1 MDVNVREINLPTTIS
16 AYVASNPDATYTIF
30 LNSRLTW
37 ERRMQAYQHEMEHIR
52 NGDYERSSADLIEFR
67 AHSCEYTSYSAD

>member
-1 MDVNVREINLPTTIS
+1 MRTILDVNVREVNLPTSIS

-37 ERRMQAYQHEMEHIR
+37 ERRMQAYQHELEHIK
-52 NGDYERSSADLIEFR
+52 NGDYERRSADMIELH
-67 AHSCEYTSYSAD
+67 AHECD

>member
-1 MDVNVREINLPTTIS
+1 MRTILDVNVREINLPTTIS

-37 ERRMQAYQHEMEHIR
+37 ERRMQAYQHELEHIK
-52 NGDYERSSADLIEFR
+52 NGDYERRSSDMIEMH
-67 AHSCEYTSYSAD
+67 AHGCD